1 MNTSEPTLRVTKI
14 QNGFLLEGE
23 VPVINTDPST
33 TPDPYY
39 TPMETRRW
47 FVSDLAMMT
56 QVLDQA
62 FTYLAG
68 TSANN

>member
-23 VPVINTDPST
+23 VPVISNNPT
-33 TPDPYY
+33 TADPYF
-39 TPMETRRW
+39 TPTETRRW